1 MRPTL
6 IAILLILMLTTGTLA
21 PAQAPPA
28 VASGPAIRQSSGAAS
43 DFPQIGLPA
52 GAGEQTLRVFIG
64 RSIVVRVQEP
74 LKRASVTDPVIASAV
89 VVAPD
94 QIMIHGLKAGT
105 VTLLLWDEQERLR
118 SFDLQVLLDIRPIAA
133 NLKQLFPRENI
144 EVSQSGAALVLTGE
158 VSGQAVADKAVAL
171 AQTEAT
177 AVVSMLRTRSQM
189 NDTVMLQVRFAEV
202 DRTAVQQ
209 LGINILSTG
218 AANTIG
224 DTTTQQFGS
233 LAARAG
239 ATAAGGAGGTTTQ
252 GLGSVAGAIGQKLA
266 NTPATFG
273 LSDLLNIFVFRSDLN
288 LGVVIRALQQ
298 RNLLQILAEPNL
310 LAVNGKEA
318 SFLAGGEFPF
328 PVVQGGTGLTAVTI
342 QFKEFGIK
350 LKFTANLLDDDV
362 IRLKVAPEVSALD
375 FANALTISG
384 FLIPAI
390 STRRAD
396 TEVDLRDG
404 QSFAIAGL
412 IDNRLTEIASKI
424 PWLGDVPVIGKLF
437 RSRSVNRN
445 NTELMVLVTPK
456 LVKPLDPSQVPP
468 TPPFPAPFLD
478 GKKFDGKTG
487 ETPPQTGSNPPPI
500 KKRNDR

>member
-1 MRPTL
+1 ML
-6 IAILLILMLTTGTLA
+6 IFVLVTGSPA

-28 VASGPAIRQSSGAAS
+28 VAAGPAVHQSSGTAS
-43 DFPQIGLPA
+43 DFPQIALPA
-52 GAGEQTLRVFIG
+52 GAGEQTLRVFMG
-64 RSIVVRVQEP
+64 RSIVVQSQEP
-74 LKRASVTDPVIASAV
+74 FKRVSVTDPVIASAV

-158 VSGQAVADKAVAL
+158 VSGQAVADKAAAL

-177 AVVSMLRTRSQM
+177 SVVNMLRTRSQM

-202 DRTAVQQ
+202 DRAAVQQ

-224 DTTTQQFGS
+224 DTTTQQFGA

-239 ATAAGGAGGTTTQ
+239 AAPAGASGGAATQ
-252 GLGSVAGAIGQKLA
+252 GLGSVSGAIGQTLA

-273 LSDLLNIFVFRSDLN
+273 LSDLLNIFIFRSDLN

-328 PVVQGGTGLTAVTI
+328 PVVQGGGTNFNAVTI
-342 QFKEFGIK
+342 QFKEFGVR
-350 LKFTANLLDDDV
+350 LKFTANLLDDNV
-362 IRLKVAPEVSALD
+362 IRLKVAPEVSSLD
-375 FANALTISG
+375 FTNALTISG

-437 RSRSVNRN
+437 RSRSTNRN
-445 NTELMVLVTPK
+445 NSELMVLVTPK

-478 GKKFDGKTG
+478 SKKFDGKTG
-487 ETPPQTGSNPPPI
+487 ETPPQTGSNPPPV